1 MTRRSSV
8 VARLLRADGYSL
20 TELVAVLV
28 ILVTIVTAL
37 TTLFV
42 SGSTAQLDE
51 TRRVQAQQ
59 EARLALDRLRRDGH
73 CARALTL
80 TSAASITMTL
90 PGQCPSAGGTET
102 TVTYDTALV
111 SASRYRLRRK
121 VGTGTA
127 VPVADY
133 LTSNA
138 LFSYSAPS
146 ASSRGSLHV
155 ELPVNVNPSEGWK
168 GWKLVD
174 DIVLRNTARS

>member
-1 MTRRSSV
+1 MLRRLEG
-8 VARLLRADGYSL
+8 AGEDGYSL

-90 PGQCPSAGGTET
+90 PASCPSAGISTGEIS
-102 TVTYDTALV
+102 VIYDTALV
-111 SASRYRLRRK
+111 STNRYRLQRK
-121 VGTGTA
+121 VGTRT

-138 LFSYSAPS
+138 LFSYSPPS

-155 ELPVNVNPSEGWK
+155 ELPVNVNPSQGWK

-174 DIVLRNTARS
+174 DIVLRNTTRS